1 MTMNDPSS
9 PADSSRPLPRRKD
22 PFRGLRAVRGPN
34 TKVRWW
40 ERVRASMILLAI
52 VGALGVFLAL
62 GIGLLLFLAGVAL
75 EAISG

>member
-1 MTMNDPSS
+1 MTMSDPQGA
-9 PADSSRPLPRRKD
+9 PRPLSRRRD

-40 ERVRASMILLAI
+40 ERVRALMILLAI
-52 VGALGVFLAL
+52 VVALGVLLAL
-62 GIGLLLFLAGVAL
+62 GVGLLLFLAGVAL

>member
-1 MTMNDPSS
+1 MAMNE
-9 PADSSRPLPRRKD
+9 PAGNPRPLSRRRD

-40 ERVRASMILLAI
+40 ERVRSMMILLAI
-52 VGALGVFLAL
+52 VVALGVLLAL
-62 GIGLLLFLAGVAL
+62 GIGLLLFLGGVAL